1 MRSEGILGTVAG
13 IVGTIQANEVLKKIL
28 NIGTGLDGYIF
39 ILDLLHLNFRK
50 VKLKKRKNCFV
61 DDEKNSYLVFMFINF
76 RCTILNAEEKFLS
89 LKKNKTNVRY
99 GPGLDYPI
107 KYIYRKVNLPVKQ
120 IDKKENWRRV
130 IFLDNNSGWIH
141 WSQLKPSNS
150 IITIEEKILFKKPSN
165 FSEPL
170 AKLEK
175 GRLLVI
181 KKCED
186 KWCNITTDDYK
197 GWVKIKNIWG
207 STK

>member
-1 MRSEGILGTVAG
+1 MIIKIAIWFLCLSILGA
-13 IVGTIQANEVLKKIL
+13 Q
-28 NIGTGLDGYIF
+28 
-39 ILDLLHLNFRK
+39 LL
-50 VKLKKRKNCFV
+50 
-61 DDEKNSYLVFMFINF
+61 S
-76 RCTILNAEEKFLS
+76 AEEKFLS
-89 LKKNKTNVRY
+89 LKKSKTNVRY
-99 GPGLDYPI
+99 GPGIDYPI

-150 IITIEEKILFKKPSN
+150 VIVTNEKILFKKPSN

-181 KKCED
+181 KRCE
-186 KWCNITTDDYK
+186 KEWCNIDTDGYV
-197 GWVKIKNIWG
+197 GWVKIKNVWG
-207 STK
+207 SVK

>member
-1 MRSEGILGTVAG
+1 MI
-13 IVGTIQANEVLKKIL
+13 KKIAIWFL
-28 NIGTGLDGYIF
+28 F
-39 ILDLLHLNFRK
+39 ISIL
-50 VKLKKRKNCFV
+50 
-61 DDEKNSYLVFMFINF
+61 ESQM
-76 RCTILNAEEKFLS
+76 LNAEEKFLS

-141 WSQLKPSNS
+141 WSQLKQSNS
-150 IITIEEKILFKKPSN
+150 VITIEEKVLFKKPSN
-165 FSEPL
+165 FSKPIARL
-170 AKLEK
+170 AK

-181 KKCED
+181 KKCEGS
-186 KWCNITTDDYK
+186 WCSIKTNNYK
-197 GWVKIKNIWG
+197 GWIQIKNVWG

>member
-1 MRSEGILGTVAG
+1 MT
-13 IVGTIQANEVLKKIL
+13 KKIAIWFL
-28 NIGTGLDGYIF
+28 CLS
-39 ILDLLHLNFRK
+39 IL
-50 VKLKKRKNCFV
+50 
-61 DDEKNSYLVFMFINF
+61 SIQS
-76 RCTILNAEEKFLS
+76 INAEEKFLS
-89 LKKNKTNVRY
+89 LKKNKTNIRY

-141 WSQLKPSNS
+141 WSQLKLSNS
-150 IITIEEKILFKKPSN
+150 IIAIEEQILFKKPSKL
-165 FSEPL
+165 SEPL
-170 AKLEK
+170 ARLEK

-186 KWCNITTDDYK
+186 EWCNIITDDYT
-197 GWVKIKNIWG
+197 GWIKVKNIWG

>member
-1 MRSEGILGTVAG
+1 M
-13 IVGTIQANEVLKKIL
+13 KKIAIWFL
-28 NIGTGLDGYIF
+28 CAS
-39 ILDLLHLNFRK
+39 ILSVQL
-50 VKLKKRKNCFV
+50 
-61 DDEKNSYLVFMFINF
+61 
-76 RCTILNAEEKFLS
+76 LNAEEKFLS

-130 IFLDNNSGWIH
+130 LFLDNNSGWIH
-141 WSQLKPSNS
+141 SSQLKPSNS
-150 IITIEEKILFKKPSN
+150 IIAIEEKILFKKPSN

-181 KKCED
+181 KKCEK
-186 KWCNITTDDYK
+186 KWCHITTGKYV

-207 STK
+207 SVK

>member
-1 MRSEGILGTVAG
+1 MI
-13 IVGTIQANEVLKKIL
+13 KKIVIWFL
-28 NIGTGLDGYIF
+28 CLSFLSIQSI
-39 ILDLLHLNFRK
+39 
-50 VKLKKRKNCFV
+50 C
-61 DDEKNSYLVFMFINF
+61 
-76 RCTILNAEEKFLS
+76 AEDKFLS

-141 WSQLKPSNS
+141 RSQLKESRS
-150 IITIEEKILFKKPSN
+150 IIILEEKILFKKPSN
-165 FSEPL
+165 FSRPV
-170 AKLEK
+170 ARLEK

-181 KKCED
+181 KKCKD
-186 KWCNITTDDYK
+186 DWCNIRTNKYK
-197 GWVKIKNIWG
+197 GWIKTKNVWG

>member
-1 MRSEGILGTVAG
+1 M
-13 IVGTIQANEVLKKIL
+13 KKIAIWFL
-28 NIGTGLDGYIF
+28 CLSFLSIQ
-39 ILDLLHLNFRK
+39 
-50 VKLKKRKNCFV
+50 
-61 DDEKNSYLVFMFINF
+61 S
-76 RCTILNAEEKFLS
+76 LNADEKFLS

-120 IDKKENWRRV
+120 IDKKENWRRI

-141 WSQLKPSNS
+141 LSQLKQSNS
-150 IITIEEKILFKKPSN
+150 IITLEEKILFKKPSN

-186 KWCNITTDDYK
+186 NWCSVITDDYK

>member
-1 MRSEGILGTVAG
+1 MI
-13 IVGTIQANEVLKKIL
+13 KKIA
-28 NIGTGLDGYIF
+28 I
-39 ILDLLHLNFRK
+39 
-50 VKLKKRKNCFV
+50 CFLCL
-61 DDEKNSYLVFMFINF
+61 SFLCMQSIN
-76 RCTILNAEEKFLS
+76 AGEKFLS

-107 KYIYRKVNLPVKQ
+107 KYVYRKINLPVRQ

-141 WSQLKPSNS
+141 LSQLKMANS
-150 IITIEEKILFKKPSN
+150 IITIEDKILFKKPSN
-165 FSEPL
+165 FSEPF
-170 AKLEK
+170 ARLEE

-186 KWCNITTDDYK
+186 GWCNVKTDNYT
-197 GWVKIKNIWG
+197 GWIKVKNIWG